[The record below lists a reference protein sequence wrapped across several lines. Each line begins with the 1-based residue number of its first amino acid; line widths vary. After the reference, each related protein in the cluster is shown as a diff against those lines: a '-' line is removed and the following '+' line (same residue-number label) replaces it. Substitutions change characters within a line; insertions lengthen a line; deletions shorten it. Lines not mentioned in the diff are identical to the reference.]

1 MTKSQSR
8 RAVVKQS
15 VQITPTMQR
24 VYLGGEEL
32 RTFPAVTAGAYVKL
46 MFDKN
51 GNPLSK
57 PTEMSQIAMRTY
69 TVAHFDANKPEIVLD
84 MVIHSSNGKTGPA
97 SAWATSAKPGD
108 VITLAGPGSSKGLNE
123 HYDWVLLAGDMT
135 ALPTIRNHLAALPSH
150 AKGFAVIRIE
160 DEKDA
165 VSLKKPKGMKVIW
178 EYESSL
184 PYRLAQLDWLTGT
197 PAVWVAC
204 EFSDMRTIR
213 TWLKDEKAVAHENIY
228 ISSYWKKGR
237 SEDQHKIEKRQD
249 SEAFAK
255 ALTLRDDK

>member
-8 RAVVKQS
+8 QAVVKQS

-165 VSLKKPKGMKVIW
+165 VTLKKPKGIKVIW

-184 PYRLAQLDWLTGT
+184 PYRLAQIDWLTGT

-213 TWLKDEKAVAHENIY
+213 TWLKDEKAVAHGNIY

-249 SEAFAK
+249 NEAFAK

>member
-1 MTKSQSR
+1 MPQPR
-8 RAVVKQS
+8 QAVVTQS
-15 VQITPTMQR
+15 VRITPTMQR
-24 VYLGGEEL
+24 VFLGGEDL
-32 RTFPAVTAGAYVKL
+32 RSFPAVTAGAYVKL

-51 GNPLSK
+51 GNPLNE
-57 PTEMSQIAMRTY
+57 PTDMGQVAMRTY
-69 TVAHFDANKPEIVLD
+69 
-84 MVIHSSNGKTGPA
+84 
-97 SAWATSAKPGD
+97 TSAKPGD
-108 VITLAGPGSSKGLNE
+108 VITLAGPGSSKGLSE

-135 ALPTIRNHLAALPSH
+135 ALPSIRNHLAALPSH
-150 AKGFAVIRIE
+150 AKGYAVIRIE

-165 VSLKKPKGMKVIW
+165 VVLKKPEDIEVIW
-178 EYESSL
+178 EFEDTLSN
-184 PYRLAQLDWLTGT
+184 RLSQLNWLEGT

-213 TWLKDEKAVAHENIY
+213 TWLKDDKAIAHNNIY

-255 ALTLRDDK
+255 TLA